1 MNGMNKRFLL
11 GVGALLV
18 TLMFAT
24 FTASAVAYKLP
35 PCYGGTPI
43 RYGGWVYG
51 QVTYQSARFI
61 IQGAVWAQITI
72 SNDTY
77 TALTT
82 TKSDGWYRVYIPPG
96 DYTLTVK
103 YAQYEQSCPI
113 HMNEDQV
120 KLLLNIYIQRPEM
133 GFKDRLAS

>member
-1 MNGMNKRFLL
+1 MNKRFLL
-11 GVGALLV
+11 GAGTLLV

-77 TALTT
+77 TAITT
-82 TKSDGWYRVYIPPG
+82 TKQEGWYRVYVPPG

-103 YAQYEQSCPI
+103 YAQYTQSYQLHI
-113 HMNEDQV
+113 NVDQI
-120 KLLLNIYIQRPEM
+120 KYLLNIYIQRPEM
-133 GFKDRLAS
+133 GFKDWLAS

>member
-1 MNGMNKRFLL
+1 MNKRFLL

-51 QVTYQSARFI
+51 QVTYQSARYI

-77 TALTT
+77 TAITT
-82 TKSDGWYRVYIPPG
+82 TKQEGWYRVYVPPG

-103 YAQYEQSCPI
+103 YAQYTQSYQLHI
-113 HMNEDQV
+113 NVDQI
-120 KLLLNIYIQRPEM
+120 KYLLNIYIQRPEM
-133 GFKDRLAS
+133 GFKDWLAS